1 MRFEK
6 YPLDEH
12 ICTFR
17 VGSTNMDINFMR
29 FGETTA
35 TFDETSKNTILDYS
49 VNVLPLAESDRIILY
64 QGANYS
70 VTGLSGEL
78 SCPSYS
84 LMFTSGLEMRLSR
97 HVLKYLYIYYL
108 PSGLFVVVSW
118 VGFLIPPEVVP
129 GRMAMLIT
137 LFLVLI
143 NIFNT
148 VTSNSPN
155 VEGMTAI
162 AAWMLA
168 CILFVFGALLA
179 YAFILWRKKKSLLAY
194 YLLRKGSRLRQKAK
208 RLSDTELSLSQ
219 ARKEDFRY

>member
-70 VTGLSGEL
+70 VTGL
-78 SCPSYS
+78 PA
-84 LMFTSGLEMRLSR
+84 
-97 HVLKYLYIYYL
+97 HHQ
-108 PSGLFVVVSW
+108 PH
-118 VGFLIPPEVVP
+118 
-129 GRMAMLIT
+129 
-137 LFLVLI
+137 
-143 NIFNT
+143 
-148 VTSNSPN
+148 
-155 VEGMTAI
+155 
-162 AAWMLA
+162 
-168 CILFVFGALLA
+168 
-179 YAFILWRKKKSLLAY
+179 
-194 YLLRKGSRLRQKAK
+194 
-208 RLSDTELSLSQ
+208 SDCNL
-219 ARKEDFRY
+219 